1 MWDKNIDEKQ
11 MWHKVKIDVGEGYT
25 LDFFQ
30 STGKKKTRG
39 VSIGH
44 EKECK
49 EYEEARASTQVMRCG
64 DKQ

>member
-1 MWDKNIDEKQ
+1 M
-11 MWHKVKIDVGEGYT
+11 KIDVGEGYT